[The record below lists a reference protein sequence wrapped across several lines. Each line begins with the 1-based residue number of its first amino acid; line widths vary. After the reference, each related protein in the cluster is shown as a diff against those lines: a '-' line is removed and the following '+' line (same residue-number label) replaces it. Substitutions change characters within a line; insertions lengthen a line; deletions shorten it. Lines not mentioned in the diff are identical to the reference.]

1 MKTRCL
7 RFYVL
12 HCVVLPLIA
21 IVFIAVHF
29 WRVQKDG
36 GLTVREDDDGKGK

>member
-1 MKTRCL
+1 MRGTLL

-12 HCVVLPLIA
+12 HCVVLPLLA
-21 IVFIAVHF
+21 IVLIAVHF

-36 GLTVREDDDGKGK
+36 GLTVREGDDEKRA